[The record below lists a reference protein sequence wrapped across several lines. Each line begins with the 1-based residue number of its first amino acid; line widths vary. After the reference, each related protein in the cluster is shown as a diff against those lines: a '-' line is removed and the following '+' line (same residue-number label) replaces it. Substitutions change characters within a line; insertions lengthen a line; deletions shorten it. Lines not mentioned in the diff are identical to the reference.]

1 MLSNV
6 KYGKLYNL
14 KVRATEELIVWLIY
28 SSSKHKSNEGAH
40 KKVTGTTEILHHC
53 SQGITFKSKQPVK
66 SSATKGKA

>member
-28 SSSKHKSNEGAH
+28 SSS
-40 KKVTGTTEILHHC
+40 
-53 SQGITFKSKQPVK
+53 
-66 SSATKGKA
+66 